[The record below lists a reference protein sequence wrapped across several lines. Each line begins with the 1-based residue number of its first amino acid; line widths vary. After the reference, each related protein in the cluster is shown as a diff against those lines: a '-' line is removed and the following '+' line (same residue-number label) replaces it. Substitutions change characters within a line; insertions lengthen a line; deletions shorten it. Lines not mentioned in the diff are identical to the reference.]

1 MTAPVPSCPVPARNA
16 RNARTWRRRGPVRW
30 APAAVCALLVSGC
43 SGGAESAAT
52 AVVSPSPATVPSMTV
67 EQLASAVGCTAEI
80 TSQASDYRQAT
91 CRSAQADHV
100 LLDFDTAEGQRA
112 WLDYAQM
119 YGGVYLVG
127 DRWALSAKSK
137 EYMESLRATL
147 GGTVEERGPVGS
159 SRAPAPAAPPAS
171 GSAQPTTGGR

>member
-1 MTAPVPSCPVPARNA
+1 
-16 RNARTWRRRGPVRW
+16 
-30 APAAVCALLVSGC
+30 
-43 SGGAESAAT
+43 
-52 AVVSPSPATVPSMTV
+52 MTV

-159 SRAPAPAAPPAS
+159 SPATTPVPPPAS